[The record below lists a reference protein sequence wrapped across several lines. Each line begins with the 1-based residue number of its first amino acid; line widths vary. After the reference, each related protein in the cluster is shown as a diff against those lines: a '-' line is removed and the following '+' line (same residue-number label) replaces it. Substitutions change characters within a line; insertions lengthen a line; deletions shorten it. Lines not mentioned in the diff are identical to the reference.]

1 MEMENLK
8 KESGEEVVLKVRIIV
23 MSHCVVIYGCV
34 IKGNRGNGML
44 WIKREFLK
52 VWVFGLFCW
61 VFFVYLSVSF
71 HFLNA
76 GFYY

>member
-44 WIKREFLK
+44 WIKQEFLK
-52 VWVFGLFCW
+52 FGVLVCFVGGFLFICLFC
-61 VFFVYLSVSF
+61 
-71 HFLNA
+71 FLNA
-76 GFYY
+76 GFYYY